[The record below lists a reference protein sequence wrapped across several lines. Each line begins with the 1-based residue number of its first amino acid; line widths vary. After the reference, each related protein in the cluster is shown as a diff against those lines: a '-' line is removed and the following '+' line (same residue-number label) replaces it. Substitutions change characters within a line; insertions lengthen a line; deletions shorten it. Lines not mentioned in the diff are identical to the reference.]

1 LAIGALGHKE
11 PRVSLSLPQRYTKPA
26 IVLHWTI
33 AVLIAVN
40 LVLAWSFGSV
50 SKPTLRTMV
59 DMHKSIGLTVLGLA
73 ILRLLWRATH
83 APPPIPPYTAWERR
97 TAHVAHWTLYA
108 LIFLLPITGWMH
120 DSAWKGSA
128 GHPMKLFFVI
138 PWFRIGA
145 IENLDPV
152 TKEYWHGLLF
162 QVHVAVAYTLCAV
175 FVIHIAG
182 ALKHQFLDRA
192 PELQR
197 MWPAQRR
204 TNTQ

>member
-1 LAIGALGHKE
+1 M
-11 PRVSLSLPQRYTKPA
+11 SLSLPQRYTKPA

-40 LVLAWSFGSV
+40 LLLAWNFGSV
-50 SKPTLRTMV
+50 SKPTLRTLV
-59 DMHKSIGLTVLGLA
+59 DIHKSIGLTVLGLA

-83 APPPIPPYTAWERR
+83 TPPPIPAYAAWERR
-97 TAHVAHWTLYA
+97 TARIAHWALYG

-120 DSAWKGSA
+120 DSAWKGA
-128 GHPMKLFFVI
+128 VGHPMKLFFVI

-145 IENLDPV
+145 IENLDPA
-152 TKEYWHGLLF
+152 TKEQFHSLMLL
-162 QVHVAVAYTLCAV
+162 VHTSFAYVLYAV
-175 FVIHIAG
+175 FAVHLAG

-204 TNTQ
+204 TKTQ